1 MNQEWKNSMRLRVDM
16 NNMFDDYV
24 GSGNGIAAGDVE
36 ALIPALKAA
45 QKSLQ
50 AARGTGML
58 GWMTMPYEQEEIV
71 ADILDAAAEIQA
83 NFDTFV
89 VLGIGGSALG
99 PTAIQYALNHMRWNE
114 LPKEK
119 RNGKP
124 RLYVEDNVDP
134 ERLAALFDIIDLKTT
149 AFNVISK
156 SGATSET
163 MSQFLIIR
171 DALIREVGDDW
182 AKHIYATTDAARGN
196 LIKIVKAE
204 NMRMFVIPDGV
215 GGRFSEICPVGLL
228 PAAVCGIDI
237 RAMLEGCAFMDEIC
251 KNDDLFQ
258 NPAMLGAAAKFAA
271 MRKGKNISVVMPY
284 VDCLKYMAD
293 WYAQLW
299 AESLGKK
306 FDRNGKIVR
315 EGQTPVKSL
324 GVTDQHSQV
333 QLYAEGPHDKFITFI
348 GVDRYRNV
356 MPIPGAYE
364 DIPDISFLGGHTQNE
379 LIQAEQTATEFALL
393 KQEQMNRTITLP
405 EVNAFTIGELMYYFM
420 METAYTGELLNIDA
434 YNQPGVEEG
443 KNATYALLGRPGYE
457 AKRAEIEAR
466 PAKSDRW
473 II

>member
-1 MNQEWKNSMRLRVDM
+1 MEKEWKDSMRLRVDM

-24 GSGNGIAAGDVE
+24 GSGNGITAGDVE
-36 ALIPALKAA
+36 ALIPTLQDA
-45 QKSLQ
+45 QKTLQ

-71 ADILDAAAEIQA
+71 TDILDAAKEIQSG
-83 NFDTFV
+83 FDTFV

-119 RNGKP
+119 RNGYP

-196 LIKIVKAE
+196 LIKIANAE
-204 NMRMFVIPDGV
+204 GMRKFVIPDGV

-237 RAMLEGCAFMDEIC
+237 RAMLEGCAYMDEIC

-306 FDRNGKIVR
+306 FDKNGNIVR

-348 GVDRYRNV
+348 GVDQYRNV
-356 MPIPGAYE
+356 MPIPGAYPE
-364 DIPDISFLGGHTQNE
+364 IPDISFLGGHTQNE
-379 LIQAEQTATEFALL
+379 LIKAEQTATEFALL

-420 METAYTGELLNIDA
+420 METAYAGELMNIDA

-457 AKRAEIEAR
+457 EKRAEIEAR

>member
-1 MNQEWKNSMRLRVDM
+1 MTDQAKASMRLRVDM
-16 NNMFDDYV
+16 NNMFDEYV
-24 GSGNGIAAGDVE
+24 GAGNGLTE
-36 ALIPALKAA
+36 AEINELIPALSAA
-45 QKSLQ
+45 HDTLQ
-50 AARGTGML
+50 ANRGTGMT

-71 ADILDAAAEIQA
+71 ADILDAAEEIKN
-83 NFDTFV
+83 NFDAFV

-99 PTAIQYALNHMRWNE
+99 PTAIQFALNHMRWNE

-119 RNGKP
+119 RNGFPK
-124 RLYVEDNVDP
+124 LYVEDNVDP
-134 ERLAALFDIIDLKTT
+134 ERLEALFDVIDLKKT

-171 DALIREVGDDW
+171 DRLMKEVGDDW
-182 AKHIYATTDAARGN
+182 ARHIYATTDAARGN
-196 LIKIVKAE
+196 LIKIVKQE
-204 NMRMFVIPDGV
+204 GMRMFVIPDGV

-237 RAMLEGCAFMDEIC
+237 RAMLEGCAYMDELC
-251 KNDDLFQ
+251 KVNDIEK
-258 NPAMLGAAAKFAA
+258 NPAMLGAAAKYAA
-271 MRKGKNISVVMPY
+271 MMKGRNISVMMPY
-284 VDCLKYMAD
+284 VDSLKYMAD

-306 FDRNGKIVR
+306 FDREGNEVR
-315 EGQTPVKSL
+315 TGQTPVKSL

-348 GVDRYRNV
+348 GVDNYRTV
-356 MPIPGAYE
+356 MPIPEGYD
-364 DIPDISFLGGHTQNE
+364 DIPDVSFLGGHTQNE
-379 LIQAEQTATEFALL
+379 LIAAEQTATEFALL
-393 KQEQMNRTITLP
+393 KQNQMNRTITLP
-405 EVNAFTIGELMYYFM
+405 EVNAFTVGELMYYFM
-420 METAYTGELLNIDA
+420 METAYCGELLNIDA

-457 AKRAEIEAR
+457 EKRAEIEAR
-466 PAKSDRW
+466 PAKNPRW

>member
-356 MPIPGAYE
+356 MPIPSAYE